1 MHIKVIQPEKDGK
14 KVYDNSEGV
23 DALIEYLKHEKKE
36 EGKTLLFFNQDRSN
50 ITPNLAKEM
59 INNNVKG
66 LRKGGAKFYSIVISP
81 SEDELRH
88 IGNSNKRLRQYTRM
102 VMQHYADTYKLKKG
116 RRIESKDVVWVAA
129 IHEDRKIK
137 AIDLKQDELLSE
149 RERELMRGGISQNE
163 KEKIHKRAERRDE
176 KRYDP
181 ELFRVGERKPG
192 LNKHIHVIVSARD
205 KAQKITLN
213 PLTVRKR
220 FHIKN
225 FQLQSGRSF
234 EKLFGYEHD
243 TMSRRFYDKYDR
255 KERLRYEE
263 RIDRFVERLSKE
275 HPDIAIDPEIL
286 KNIGEKYQYSKVFFI
301 NLSRLSGKYKRG
313 EAVGDPYFFVE
324 NGRVEKA
331 SEHFKRLENRYP
343 IEKSNFNTIRIQS
356 AQLSTLIKS
365 ARSPL
370 AIKETLLLASERKR
384 MKRHKEKGQDGDN
397 IEVS

>member
-1 MHIKVIQPEKDGK
+1 MHIKVIQPEKDGIR
-14 KVYDNSEGV
+14 VYDNSEGV
-23 DALIEYLKHEKKE
+23 DALIEYLKHEEKE
-36 EGKTLLFFNQDRSN
+36 EEKKLFLFNQDQSN
-50 ITPNLAKEM
+50 ITPNEAKEK

-88 IGNSNKRLRQYTRM
+88 IGNSDKRLRQYTRK
-102 VMQHYADTYKLKKG
+102 VMQHYASTYKLKKG
-116 RRIESKDVVWVAA
+116 RSIGSKDVVWVAA

-137 AIDLKQDELLSE
+137 AIDLKQEELLSE
-149 RERELMRGGISQNE
+149 RERELMQGGIGQNE
-163 KEKIHKRAERRDE
+163 IEKIRKRAEQRDE

-205 KAQKITLN
+205 RAQKITLN
-213 PLTVRKR
+213 PLTVRNR
-220 FHIKN
+220 FHIKD
-225 FQLQSGRSF
+225 FQLRSGRSF
-234 EKLFGYEHD
+234 EKMFGYEHD

-255 KERLRYEE
+255 KERLRFEE
-263 RIDRFVERLSKE
+263 RIDRFVERLRRE
-275 HPDIAIDPEIL
+275 NPDIAIDSEKL
-286 KNIGEKYQYSKVFFI
+286 KNIGAKYHYSKVFFI

-313 EAVGDPYFFVE
+313 EAVGDPYFFIE
-324 NGRVEKA
+324 KGRVEKA

-343 IEKSNFNTIRIQS
+343 LEKSNFNTIRIKS
-356 AQLSTLIKS
+356 ARLSTVIQS

-370 AIKETLLLASERKR
+370 EIKETLLLASERKR
-384 MKRHKEKGQDGDN
+384 IKRHKEKGQDGDN